1 MKERNKYLEAIW
13 GPFDKESLIDWLI
26 LIIAFGVLVCMIIP
40 AIKGGIV

>member
-26 LIIAFGVLVCMIIP
+26 IIIAFGVLVAIIVP
-40 AIKGGIV
+40 AIAGGVI